1 MWLMM
6 LAMAVVAL
14 GAPREQICGYD
25 KCPTGKP
32 DMLNV
37 YPHSVMFQK
46 CPTGKPDMLNV
57 HLVPHTHDDV
67 GWLKTVD
74 QYFYG
79 AKNDIQRAGVQYI
92 LDSVIDELVK
102 DSSRRFIYVETAFF
116 WRWYLQQDEQTIA
129 TVENLV
135 NEGRLEFIGGG
146 WSMNDEACVHYNAV
160 IDQMSLGMR
169 TLSDHFGTCG
179 IPRVA
184 WQIDPFGHTKEQANL
199 FAQMGFD
206 GLFFARIDYDDRKR
220 RINDTDMEMVWQAD
234 HNQGAEGDLFTGVLY
249 RHYSPPPGHCY
260 DVNCNDPPIMDDSR
274 LRDYNVE
281 DKANNFIDFAKNK
294 SKAYRSSNIMM
305 TMGDDFNYQDANMW
319 FKNMDKLIKY
329 VNARQSDGETVNLMY
344 STPSCYLKALH
355 DSGLVWPTF
364 QDDFMPYASDPW
376 AYWSGYF
383 TSRPAQKGY
392 IRKSN
397 NFLQVCKQLS
407 AMFQTEDTTAKPSRV
422 DLLRNAMGIN
432 QHHDAVTGTEKQHVA
447 DDYVQRLSEATESCQ
462 GVVNDALVRAGLP
475 PQTFCNQLNTS
486 TCHVTERS
494 SKFVAYVYNPL
505 SRSVSPWVRIPVA
518 GQSAIVVNEQGATI
532 DSELI
537 PIPAEVQ
544 DLPGRD
550 STANVEL
557 VFQASTLPPLGFKA
571 YYVRVFSYG
580 TASQHASERP
590 GLQTLSNGHVTL
602 DLDPKTLRLGRM
614 RAGNADVKVDQNFM
628 WYEGYG
634 SPNSTPW
641 QPQHRPSGAYVFHPK
656 GRAKPMKATSVV
668 TLDGALVKE
677 YRHTFDMDWV
687 SQVTRLYKDEPF
699 AEVEW
704 MVGPIPI
711 EDGVAKEVI
720 SRFSSAI
727 NSTDTFYT
735 DSNGRQMMKRRRDHR
750 DAWTLNVT
758 EPVAGNYFPVNS
770 RIFIKDADSQLTVLT
785 DRSQGGSS
793 LASGQLEL
801 MLHRRTVQDDAFGV
815 GEPLNETEFGVGL
828 VVRGR
833 HWVVVSDPAD
843 APKLHRDLAEQMFMA
858 PQLSFAPAPMMT
870 MMQWLSSTT
879 VKQFTGMRPLPANV
893 HLLTLEMYKPN
904 QLLIRLEH
912 QFQADEDPV
921 LSKPVDVN
929 LKDLFTTLNVTSVEE
944 FGLSADR
951 PLKDI
956 NRFHWDHMRS
966 NRLPTSFRSPA
977 SWAYRGKNGE
987 NDLLTVTLNPM
998 EIRTFVASYQSP

>member
-1 MWLMM
+1 MWLRV
-6 LAMAVVAL
+6 LAMAAAAL
-14 GAPREQICGYD
+14 AAPREQICGYD
-25 KCPTGKP
+25 KCPAGK
-32 DMLNV
+32 
-37 YPHSVMFQK
+37 Q
-46 CPTGKPDMLNV
+46 DMLNV

-79 AKNDIQRAGVQYI
+79 AKSEIQRAGVQYI
-92 LDSVIDELVK
+92 LDSVIQELVK
-102 DSSRRFIYVETAFF
+102 DPEKRFIYVETAFF

-169 TLSDHFGTCG
+169 TLFDHFGPCG

-184 WQIDPFGHTKEQANL
+184 WQIDPFGHTKEQANM

-206 GLFFARIDYDDRKR
+206 GYFFGRLDYDDKKR
-220 RINDTDMEMVWQAD
+220 RMNASEMEMVWLASQ
-234 HNQGAEGDLFTGVLY
+234 DLGETGEIFTGALY
-249 RHYSPPPGHCY
+249 NIYAPPPGHCY
-260 DVNCNDPPIMDDSR
+260 DVNCNDQPIMDDKR
-274 LRDYNVE
+274 LKDYNVDE
-281 DKANNFIDFAKNK
+281 KVDDFIAYSKKQAKSFKTNH
-294 SKAYRSSNIMM
+294 IVM
-305 TMGDDFNYQDANMW
+305 TMGEDFHYQDAGMW

-329 VNARQSDGETVNLMY
+329 VNARQSGGEKVNVFY
-344 STPSCYLKALH
+344 STPSCYLKSLH
-355 DSGLVWPTF
+355 DAKLVWPTVE
-364 QDDFMPYASDPW
+364 DDFMPYASDPW

-397 NFLQVCKQLS
+397 NFLQVCKQLT
-407 AMFQTEDTTAKPSRV
+407 AMMQTERTYETPNRV
-422 DLLRNAMGIN
+422 DYLRYAMGVN

-447 DDYVQRLSEATESCQ
+447 NDYIQRLSEATDSCQ
-462 GVVNDALVRAGLP
+462 GAVNDALTRAGLP
-475 PQTFCNQLNTS
+475 VQTFCNHLNTS
-486 TCHVTERS
+486 VCHVTEQS
-494 SKFVAYVYNPL
+494 GKFVAYVYNPL

-518 GQSAIVVNEQGATI
+518 GDAYTI
-532 DSELI
+532 LDPEGQAVASQLS
-537 PIPAEVQ
+537 PIPAEVLS
-544 DLPGRD
+544 LPGRN
-550 STANVEL
+550 SSAVAEL
-557 VFQASTLPPLGFKA
+557 VFQASDLPPLGFKGYFIQPA
-571 YYVRVFSYG
+571 PG
-580 TASQHASERP
+580 AATSQVSTERP
-590 GLQTLSNGHVTL
+590 GLQSLSNGHVTL
-602 DLDPKTLRLGRM
+602 DLDPETLRLGRV
-614 RAGNADVKVDQNFM
+614 RAGKADIQINQTFM

-634 SPNSTPW
+634 NASGSKW
-641 QPQHRPSGAYVFHPK
+641 ERPQRPTGAYIFNPK
-656 GRAKPMKATSVV
+656 GEAQVIEAKSVV

-704 MVGPIPI
+704 MVGPIPT

-735 DSNGRQMMKRRRDHR
+735 DSNGRQMMKRRRNHR
-750 DAWTLNVT
+750 DTWTLNVT

-858 PQLSFAPAPMMT
+858 PQLSFAAADFMT
-870 MMQWLSSTT
+870 PEMWSSAK
-879 VKQFTGMRPLPANV
+879 VIKQFTGMQPLPANV

-912 QFQADEDPV
+912 QFQADEDPT

-956 NRFHWDHMRS
+956 NRLHWDHVQS
-966 NRLPTSFRSPA
+966 NRLPKNFRGA
-977 SWAYRGKNGE
+977 AHEVYRSTGAE
-987 NDLLTVTLNPM
+987 HDPLTVTLNPM
-998 EIRTFVASYQSP
+998 EIRTFVASYQSPYPLPTPPAQPTE

>member
-1 MWLMM
+1 MWLRV
-6 LAMAVVAL
+6 LAMAAAAL
-14 GAPREQICGYD
+14 AAPREQICGYD
-25 KCPTGKP
+25 KCPAGK
-32 DMLNV
+32 
-37 YPHSVMFQK
+37 Q
-46 CPTGKPDMLNV
+46 DMLNV

-79 AKNDIQRAGVQYI
+79 AKSEIQRAGVQYI
-92 LDSVIDELVK
+92 LDSVIQELVK
-102 DSSRRFIYVETAFF
+102 DPEKRFIYVETAFF

-169 TLSDHFGTCG
+169 TLFDHFGPCG

-184 WQIDPFGHTKEQANL
+184 WQIDPFGHTKEQANM

-206 GLFFARIDYDDRKR
+206 GYFFGRLDYDDKKR
-220 RINDTDMEMVWQAD
+220 RMNASEMEMVWLASQD
-234 HNQGAEGDLFTGVLY
+234 LGSELFTGVLPNMY
-249 RHYSPPPGHCY
+249 QPPSGFCF
-260 DVNCNDPPIMDDSR
+260 DILCDDAPIMDDRR
-274 LRDYNVE
+274 LHDYNV
-281 DKANNFIDFAKNK
+281 DQKVNDFLKAAKEQSKWYKSNNIV
-294 SKAYRSSNIMM
+294 M
-305 TMGDDFNYQDANMW
+305 TMGSDFQYQDAHVW
-319 FKNMDKLIKY
+319 YKNLDKLIKY
-329 VNARQSDGETVNLMY
+329 VNARQSGGEKVNVFY
-344 STPSCYLKALH
+344 STPSCYLKSLH
-355 DSGLVWPTF
+355 DAKLVWPTVE
-364 QDDFMPYASDPW
+364 DDFMPYASDPW

-397 NFLQVCKQLS
+397 NFLQVCKQLT
-407 AMFQTEDTTAKPSRV
+407 AMMQTERTYETPNRV
-422 DLLRNAMGIN
+422 DYLRYAMGVN

-447 DDYVQRLSEATESCQ
+447 NDYIQRLSEATDSCQ
-462 GVVNDALVRAGLP
+462 GAVNDALTRAGLP
-475 PQTFCNQLNTS
+475 VQTFCNHLNTS
-486 TCHVTERS
+486 VCHVTEQS
-494 SKFVAYVYNPL
+494 GKFVAYVYNPL

-518 GQSAIVVNEQGATI
+518 GDAYTI
-532 DSELI
+532 LDPEGQAVASQLS
-537 PIPAEVQ
+537 PIPAEVLS
-544 DLPGRD
+544 LPGRN
-550 STANVEL
+550 SSAVAEL
-557 VFQASTLPPLGFKA
+557 VFQASDLPPLGFKGYFIQPA
-571 YYVRVFSYG
+571 PG
-580 TASQHASERP
+580 AATSQVSTERP
-590 GLQTLSNGHVTL
+590 GLQSLSNGHVTL
-602 DLDPKTLRLGRM
+602 DLDPETLRLGRV
-614 RAGNADVKVDQNFM
+614 RAGKADIQINQTFM

-634 SPNSTPW
+634 NASGSKW
-641 QPQHRPSGAYVFHPK
+641 ERPQRPTGAYIFNPK
-656 GRAKPMKATSVV
+656 GEAQAIEAKSVV

-720 SRFSSAI
+720 SRFSSAV

-735 DSNGRQMMKRRRDHR
+735 DSNGRQMMKRRRNHR
-750 DAWTLNVT
+750 DTWTLNVT

-858 PQLSFAPAPMMT
+858 PQLSFAAADFMT
-870 MMQWLSSTT
+870 PEMWSSAK
-879 VKQFTGMRPLPANV
+879 VIKQFTGMQPLPANV

-912 QFQADEDPV
+912 QFQADEDPA

-956 NRFHWDHMRS
+956 NRLHWDHVQS
-966 NRLPTSFRSPA
+966 NRLPKNFRGA
-977 SWAYRGKNGE
+977 AHEVYRSTGAE
-987 NDLLTVTLNPM
+987 HDPLTVTLNPM
-998 EIRTFVASYQSP
+998 EIRTFVASYQSPYPLPTPPAQPTE